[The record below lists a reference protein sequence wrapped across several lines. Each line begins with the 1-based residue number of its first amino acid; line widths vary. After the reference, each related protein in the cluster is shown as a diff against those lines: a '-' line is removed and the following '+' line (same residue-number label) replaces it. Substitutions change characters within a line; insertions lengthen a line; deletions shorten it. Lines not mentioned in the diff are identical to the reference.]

1 MVVAIARAKV
11 STTLAILS
19 ASPGV
24 MMPRA
29 SAAVTAFIAAEISS
43 ELSIGGSVNLTGR
56 SRWQNAF
63 DAEPQRRRVAG
74 ERELDGLT
82 GQRLGL
88 AVEQYRGGKRLFVTG
103 AVSAARRVA

>member
-1 MVVAIARAKV
+1 
-11 STTLAILS
+11 
-19 ASPGV
+19 
-24 MMPRA
+24 
-29 SAAVTAFIAAEISS
+29 VTAFIAAEISS

-56 SRWQNAF
+56 SRRPQNAF

-88 AVEQYRGGKRLFVTG
+88 AVEQYRGGKRLLVTG
-103 AVSAARRVA
+103 AVSAARRVARPAFYELPAAHRLRR